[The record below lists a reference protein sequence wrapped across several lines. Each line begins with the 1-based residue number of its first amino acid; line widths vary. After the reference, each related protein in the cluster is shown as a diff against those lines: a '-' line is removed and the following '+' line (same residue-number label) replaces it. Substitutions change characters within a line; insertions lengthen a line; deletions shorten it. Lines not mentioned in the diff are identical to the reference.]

1 MEKQIATSRKQITI
15 LSGVSIATCLIVG
28 DVLTRLILGTQGQ
41 IPGSRSWSFVLL
53 LYGVLSVA
61 GCACAIASKQS
72 KTSKLARLAGTIS
85 AVLSG
90 ALLGFF
96 YAGTATNNNS
106 TAALAGM
113 VFGGLIMF
121 FVNLWVRWQIVK
133 VAISSAGS
141 VSTYGAAFLFSATA
155 STFMSTDRLFWGGFF
170 SLVSLLYFWF
180 ACVSFA
186 ATIREIVN
194 AESSYFKNKVRSAHP
209 TKSQSEI

>member
-1 MEKQIATSRKQITI
+1 MDKKIVTSRKQITI
-15 LSGVSIATCLIVG
+15 LSAVAIATCLIVG

-61 GCACAIASKQS
+61 GCACAIASKQP
-72 KTSKLARLAGTIS
+72 KTSKLARFAGTIS
-85 AVLSG
+85 AALSG

-121 FVNLWVRWQIVK
+121 FVNLRVRWQIVK
-133 VAISSAGS
+133 VARSSAGS

-155 STFMSTDRLFWGGFF
+155 SAFMSTGQLFWGGFF

-194 AESSYFKNKVRSAHP
+194 AESSFF
-209 TKSQSEI
+209 

>member
-1 MEKQIATSRKQITI
+1 MEQKIATSRKQITI
-15 LSGVSIATCLIVG
+15 LSAVSIATCLIVG
-28 DVLTRLILGTQGQ
+28 DALTRLILGAQGQ
-41 IPGSRSWSFVLL
+41 IPESRGWSFVLL

-61 GCACAIASKQS
+61 GCACAIASKQP
-72 KTSKLARLAGTIS
+72 KTSKLARFAGTIS

-113 VFGGLIMF
+113 IFGGGLMLVIS
-121 FVNLWVRWQIVK
+121 LRVRWQIVK
-133 VAISSAGS
+133 VAIASAGS

-155 STFMSTDRLFWGGFF
+155 SAFLSTGQLFWGGFF
-170 SLVSLLYFWF
+170 SLVSLLYFWL

-194 AESSYFKNKVRSAHP
+194 AEGSYLKSKVRTAHP
-209 TKSQSEI
+209 TKPQ